1 MMMSIRDGDYENRKK
16 KWKYLAGGFT
26 YKTIKLSF

>member
-1 MMMSIRDGDYENRKK
+1 MISIRDGDYENIKKK